1 MVVTES
7 LSGLA
12 ALAMTGFMIA
22 FIALM
27 LFMVL
32 VQPLWCVVDCAV
44 DAKRSTLGKVL
55 WVVALIAL
63 YGLANWFYGAFA
75 AAGPALRRL
84 TRLAWALRDRAGAL
98 FCGDVCAA
106 SGVPPRHR
114 AAVAAAPRNGRAGP
128 GRHGNRARAGVP
140 PCTLRTVSTCV
151 QTPSRAQR
159 RPCARRWPRRRWAT
173 TSTARTRRPTAC
185 SRSSPNCSGKMPRSG
200 CRAGRWP
207 TRSRCGF

>member
-55 WVVALIAL
+55 WVIALIAL

-84 TRLAWALRDRAGAL
+84 TRLAWVFAIVLALSFAVMYAL
-98 FCGDVCAA
+98 HPEFRRGID
-106 SGVPPRHR
+106 
-114 AAVAAAPRNGRAGP
+114 
-128 GRHGNRARAGVP
+128 
-140 PCTLRTVSTCV
+140 
-151 QTPSRAQR
+151 QQWQQR
-159 RPCARRWPRRRWAT
+159 RGMVVQVEDAMAIALAQEAGHAR
-173 TSTARTRRPTAC
+173 
-185 SRSSPNCSGKMPRSG
+185 
-200 CRAGRWP
+200 
-207 TRSRCGF
+207 

>member
-55 WVVALIAL
+55 WVIALIAL
-63 YGLANWFYGAFA
+63 YGLANWIYGAFA
-75 AAGPALRRL
+75 AAAPALRRL
-84 TRLAWALRDRAGAL
+84 TRLAWAFAIVLAL
-98 FCGDVCAA
+98 SF
-106 SGVPPRHR
+106 
-114 AAVAAAPRNGRAGP
+114 AVMYALHPEFRRGID
-128 GRHGNRARAGVP
+128 
-140 PCTLRTVSTCV
+140 
-151 QTPSRAQR
+151 QQWQQR
-159 RPCARRWPRRRWAT
+159 RGMVVQVKDAMAIALEQESHHAR
-173 TSTARTRRPTAC
+173 
-185 SRSSPNCSGKMPRSG
+185 
-200 CRAGRWP
+200 
-207 TRSRCGF
+207 